1 MSNYVESK
9 RKLEE
14 IRNSVGEPLF
24 RMALTH
30 AFDVGFRHLTAEN
43 IESTCNDMMQDDDTN
58 AFMTN
63 EYKCDLVRTA
73 GEIAKVP
80 PYDVE
85 VYINREIE
93 YSVGE
98 DYIQYSRLLR
108 MLRGALDYIYEDLQD
123 CEAFYR
129 IMSKDLDI
137 DEDEIMTLG
146 YEWVMNEEEEQ

>member
-9 RKLEE
+9 RKLDA
-14 IRNSVGEPLF
+14 IRNEVGEPMF

-30 AFDVGFRHLTAEN
+30 TFDVGFRHLTEEN
-43 IESTCNDMMQDDDTN
+43 IEATCNDMMKDDDSN

-73 GEIAKVP
+73 GKIAKIP

-85 VYINREIE
+85 VYVNREME
-93 YSVGE
+93 YSAGG

-108 MLRGALDYIYEDLQD
+108 ILRGALDYIYEDIQD
-123 CEAFYR
+123 CEVFCK
-129 IMSKDLDI
+129 IMEKDIGI
-137 DEDEIMTLG
+137 DEDEIMQLG
-146 YEWVMNEEEEQ
+146 YDWAMNEEE